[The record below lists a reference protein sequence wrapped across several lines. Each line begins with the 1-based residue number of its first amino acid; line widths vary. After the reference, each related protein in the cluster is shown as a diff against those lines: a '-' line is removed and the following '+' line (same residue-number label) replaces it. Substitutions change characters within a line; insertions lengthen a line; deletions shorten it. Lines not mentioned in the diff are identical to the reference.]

1 MIENRFE
8 IEESNIKEKQEDN
21 TNEIQDADTGG
32 NQDNGTDEKQTTKS
46 KDLDLDADVR
56 IYDCFLGEKAYNN
69 ADIYQVYEKVLDEF
83 GDLHDSSSIAS
94 MIYLY
99 IIVAPLSA

>member
-32 NQDNGTDEKQTTKS
+32 NQDNKKKEN
-46 KDLDLDADVR
+46 V
-56 IYDCFLGEKAYNN
+56 INN
-69 ADIYQVYEKVLDEF
+69 PKTSDDIVVCEITF
-83 GDLHDSSSIAS
+83 
-94 MIYLY
+94 M
-99 IIVAPLSA
+99 VALIGIFITILINRKLNKK